1 MSDLLV
7 KWGGGGRG
15 GCGIL
20 RKGEDDFE
28 MRRGVDTLLQTMLNW
43 LSNNNY

>member
-7 KWGGGGRG
+7 KWGGGGG
-15 GCGIL
+15 GGGL
-20 RKGEDDFE
+20 KKGGGEGDFE

>member
-7 KWGGGGRG
+7 KWGGGRG

-28 MRRGVDTLLQTMLNW
+28 MRRGVDTLLQTVKLAQ
-43 LSNNNY
+43 